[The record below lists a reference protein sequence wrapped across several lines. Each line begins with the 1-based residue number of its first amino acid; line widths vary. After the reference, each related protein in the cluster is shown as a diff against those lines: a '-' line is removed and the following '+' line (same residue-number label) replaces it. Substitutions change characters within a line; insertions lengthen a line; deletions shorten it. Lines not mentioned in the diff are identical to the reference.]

1 MSNLPADVSPTVV
14 GVSVGV
20 FVLLVLWIVVA
31 IIVVVVVVKRKAARK
46 QKRDVTV
53 GDNPFYPKMAAV
65 SQEAEMQEQGI
76 DADFRDAQ
84 RLQGADND
92 LGEEEDPFDVGYNHY
107 EVADKMV
114 VCSKNTK
121 TQTPKEYSTPAS
133 ATKVDVVYT
142 VVDKSKKKGAKK
154 KGIQGR

>member
-1 MSNLPADVSPTVV
+1 MSLPADASPTGV

-31 IIVVVVVVKRKAARK
+31 VIVVVVVVRRKAAHK
-46 QKRDVTV
+46 QKRGVTV
-53 GDNPFYPKMAAV
+53 GDNPFYQNTAAV
-65 SQEAEMQEQGI
+65 MREAEMQEQAI
-76 DADFRDAQ
+76 DANFRDAQ

-92 LGEEEDPFDVGYNHY
+92 LGDEEDPFGVGYNHY
-107 EVADKMV
+107 EVADRTV

-121 TQTPKEYSTPAS
+121 TRTPKESSTPAS
-133 ATKVDVVYT
+133 ATKVDVVYA

-154 KGIQGR
+154 KGIQE